1 MAVIEK
7 RSGQSG
13 VRWRVRIRKAPFP
26 TLTRTFNYKA
36 DAEAWAKETAMRR
49 GELLSLS
56 WDNIDLY
63 RRTAHLPMTKNATSR
78 NVPLSS
84 RAIAKVA
91 RCAFIDTLTLV
102 GNG

>member
-36 DAEAWAKETAMRR
+36 DAEAWAKEMERSLEIGFYDTKPIPIT
-49 GELLSLS
+49 LSEIVKRYVDEISIKKKGYKEERL
-56 WDNIDLY
+56 
-63 RRTAHLPMTKNATSR
+63 HLFK
-78 NVPLSS
+78 
-84 RAIAKVA
+84 I
-91 RCAFIDTLTLV
+91 
-102 GNG
+102 